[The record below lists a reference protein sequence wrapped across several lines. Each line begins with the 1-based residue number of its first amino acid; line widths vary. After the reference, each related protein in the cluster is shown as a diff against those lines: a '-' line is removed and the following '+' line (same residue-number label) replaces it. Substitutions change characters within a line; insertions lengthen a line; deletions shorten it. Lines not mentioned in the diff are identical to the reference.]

1 MWLTTEGVFGIA
13 LGVSSSFVFL
23 FVLFGSL
30 LDKAG
35 AGNYFIKVA
44 FALLGHLRGG
54 PAKAAVLSSGMTG
67 LISGS
72 SIANT
77 VTTGTFTIPLM
88 RRVGFSG
95 EKAGAIEVSASVNGQ
110 IMPPVMGAA
119 AFIMVEYVGISYLEV
134 IKHAFVP
141 AMISYIALLYI
152 VHLEAVKA
160 DLPSL
165 PKLRI
170 DPWKQRLIGWGIISS
185 SLLIIA
191 GIAYFAISTAKE
203 IFGDSSFYVVVAALF
218 VVYLA
223 LIAFASKFPDLEVDD
238 PDAPILELPEAGA
251 TIKTGLH
258 YLLPIVVLVW
268 CLMIERFSP
277 GLSAFW
283 ATILMIVILATQDVL
298 KNAFR
303 KEGKY
308 LQALRKGLNNLFEG
322 MVVGSRNMIGIGVA
336 TAAAGIIVGTV
347 SLTGIGQVL
356 AQFIEFLA
364 GDSML
369 LVLLFTGIV
378 CLILGMGL
386 PTTAN
391 YIVVASLMAQ
401 VVVELGT
408 QNGLVIPLIAVHL
421 FVFYFGIMADVTPPV
436 GLASFAAAAISGA
449 DPIKTGIQAF
459 TYSIRT
465 AILPFFFILNTE
477 LILIGVD
484 SLFFAAWI
492 FVKATAAI
500 LIFSAAAQNYFLVR
514 SRFYET
520 IILYVVATT
529 LFVPNVILDF
539 IQPPYVKRD
548 PWELEKVVMDAQP
561 GDNIKVVFESE
572 DFDNPGHL
580 EDVKVLIKIGEGN
593 SFEERLHLYGITA
606 FRSEGR
612 RLFVDD
618 TKMMS
623 DAEAAG
629 ITFDFE
635 VIGLAVHQ
643 ERISPR
649 WLNIPAVILLLIVV
663 ASQSV
668 RRKRDVALKKL

>member
-1 MWLTTEGVFGIA
+1 
-13 LGVSSSFVFL
+13 
-23 FVLFGSL
+23 
-30 LDKAG
+30 
-35 AGNYFIKVA
+35 
-44 FALLGHLRGG
+44 
-54 PAKAAVLSSGMTG
+54 
-67 LISGS
+67 
-72 SIANT
+72 
-77 VTTGTFTIPLM
+77 
-88 RRVGFSG
+88 
-95 EKAGAIEVSASVNGQ
+95 
-110 IMPPVMGAA
+110 
-119 AFIMVEYVGISYLEV
+119 
-134 IKHAFVP
+134 
-141 AMISYIALLYI
+141 
-152 VHLEAVKA
+152 
-160 DLPSL
+160 
-165 PKLRI
+165 
-170 DPWKQRLIGWGIISS
+170 
-185 SLLIIA
+185 
-191 GIAYFAISTAKE
+191 
-203 IFGDSSFYVVVAALF
+203 
-218 VVYLA
+218 
-223 LIAFASKFPDLEVDD
+223 
-238 PDAPILELPEAGA
+238 
-251 TIKTGLH
+251 
-258 YLLPIVVLVW
+258 
-268 CLMIERFSP
+268 
-277 GLSAFW
+277 
-283 ATILMIVILATQDVL
+283 
-298 KNAFR
+298 
-303 KEGKY
+303 
-308 LQALRKGLNNLFEG
+308 

-561 GDNIKVVFESE
+561 GDNIKVVFEGE